1 MKNLRILSLVLCLSV
16 MANGPELTECTS
28 KFAYCLKSPG
38 LATEDAVQTNQMEKY
53 TQAIYDEYNQYAL
66 SIIPSL
72 EGKKLNVI
80 NMMQIGYETNE
91 DDAEER
97 AEYINDLNEGSLE
110 ELYEGLTEIE
120 EHTILRYVY
129 ESRPYIMKQSARY
142 AELADAYGNYDMDGD
157 VFKNAVYLADRS
169 QNGTLEVDW
178 DLESDRLEAHSLYY
192 NSIYEYNLENP
203 GLSML
208 SDKAEAAK
216 VNATILQSLSKDK
229 EHFTNIAKHIA
240 LKKMAVEAAK
250 GLEKFKIMLDEV
262 VRQDASW
269 NVIRTVKVGNAMQK
283 HFKEADKYVS
293 CQSWIQVTDEGSGIG
308 TYRTIFG
315 SKDRIKFA
323 EIIDLFNTDR
333 AKCKETVLCRF
344 SKGLENYNNDFNR
357 LLLYPDFNIRFDQLT
372 EMTVNALEDMLNAI
386 IRSKLYYKVGNGGG
400 DRKFQAYYPGE
411 ERRGDVE
418 FFKKDYAD
426 WYAKSDGDKAVTALR
441 KEEAAKLAK
450 ERDHEDY
457 IVHLFDRAEEL
468 LNGYE
473 GDKDMMGEIFGNF
486 LFLRWAEYKENARG
500 RDFMNSAKDALE
512 GMLKLESS
520 DIEKLN
526 AISNEKI
533 KSLQ

>member
-1 MKNLRILSLVLCLSV
+1 MKNLKILSLLLCLSV

-38 LATEDAVQTNQMEKY
+38 RATEVAVPNMGAQVLTDAVYKKR
-53 TQAIYDEYNQYAL
+53 YDIVKGA
-66 SIIPSL
+66 IPSIDEEKCKYL
-72 EGKKLNVI
+72 VYTMIINRKSKPEYVKK
-80 NMMQIGYETNE
+80 IGENTVE
-91 DDAEER
+91 QLFA
-97 AEYINDLNEGSLE
+97 
-110 ELYEGLTEIE
+110 GLSNADKSYAM
-120 EHTILRYVY
+120 LRYVY

-157 VFKNAVYLADRS
+157 VFKNAMYLAERS

-203 GLSML
+203 GLSMI

-269 NVIRTVKVGNAMQK
+269 NMVHIVQMNKAAQK
-283 HFKEADKYVS
+283 HFKDTQLYLDDLVGVEITMSDLRSIKNVQGGYV
-293 CQSWIQVTDEGSGIG
+293 V
-308 TYRTIFG
+308 IFG
-315 SKDRIKFA
+315 DKDKVKFD
-323 EIIDLFNTDR
+323 EIIELFNTDR
-333 AKCKETVLCRF
+333 EKCKELIWERIVAGEEYINKYIVKPMFDKLFNEMEKMDKEVLQ
-344 SKGLENYNNDFNR
+344 EVINR
-357 LLLYPDFNIRFDQLT
+357 SRK
-372 EMTVNALEDMLNAI
+372 EKVWGE
-386 IRSKLYYKVGNGGG
+386 VGNRGGG
-400 DRKFQAYYPGE
+400 KKFRAYYPGE

-473 GDKDMMGEIFGNF
+473 GDKDVMGEIFGNF